1 LPRYAQGMDVD
12 LAHLAARVRASL
24 DTYVAPDRHAAAVGE
39 ALPPEWFETG
49 LAEMQASLVSPYWIQ
64 MRDLDPTSGKLV
76 ILRVAVVADAGD
88 GSLVAFD
95 PVAEGE
101 FVVAALDTD
110 PDVARGIDAVSCGFR
125 GDVVECFLS
134 R

>member
-1 LPRYAQGMDVD
+1 MDLD
-12 LAHLAARVRASL
+12 LVHLAAKVRASV
-24 DTYVAPDRHAAAVGE
+24 DTYVAPERHAAALGE
-39 ALPPEWFETG
+39 ALPVEWFETG
-49 LAEMQASLVSPYWIQ
+49 LAEMRASLVSPYWIQ

-76 ILRVAVVADAGD
+76 ILRVVVVADAGD
-88 GSLVAFD
+88 GALVAFD
-95 PVAEGE
+95 PVAEGG
-101 FVVAALDTD
+101 FVVAALGLV